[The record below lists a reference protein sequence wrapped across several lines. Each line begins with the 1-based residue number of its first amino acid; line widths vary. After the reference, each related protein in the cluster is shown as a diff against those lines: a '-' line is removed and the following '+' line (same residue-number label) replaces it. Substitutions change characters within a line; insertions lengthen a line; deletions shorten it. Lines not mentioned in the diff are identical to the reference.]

1 MKTIKMCK
9 FPKRG
14 GVELLFL
21 FILTVSIVF
30 LQINFEGY
38 RALQAYFLLVFPIS
52 MLGTVLIM
60 KLYLKGIMD
69 FVKKERHGWLV
80 FLGILVAQF
89 IAFLPMLTQPYLFMD
104 ELWMFQGTG
113 KPDILSFLPLGRPLA
128 FFVDALYKD
137 IFWTN
142 SNLARFFSALIAM
155 FFTSLLFFWIYKC
168 SKNMSFTFLLTVFTC
183 VTSSM
188 MDMVS
193 FLAGCPMLY
202 GLLFSSV
209 SVYSFQEATNA
220 FYNNQKG
227 ISCFWIAIS
236 FFTLVFGFN
245 CYAISTPIVFFLL
258 GIYVFTNKCSKKV
271 ALHLT
276 SYAGIFIA
284 AALIYYVSIYF
295 FSARYNIVGQIATR
309 GVLTLSPPF
318 ILDKLK
324 WFAAVVLPQGIYRLF
339 DAFSFGKI
347 TIRNNLFW
355 ETGIVNDM
363 GSILCVLFF
372 AFLVFGFAF
381 LWRKG
386 QIKGISI
393 VLEIMLCV
401 ASFYP
406 FLVLPESNYMSYYAF
421 PNFCM
426 CCFFFVV
433 IADKCYTHVA
443 QKIKSFFKIQRGLII
458 VFLLFIS
465 IEFNVYSNIA
475 WAQYNIIPFTVAK
488 TEILNQF
495 AILQNTRK
503 IYVIG
508 AAAPVQLDSFSIQT
522 IQQVLYD
529 LGENAN
535 DYEITCTLNDS
546 YSKGVAEE
554 IFLNIYNSATVIEKT
569 VLDDCYT
576 ADLYYRIYWAN
587 EDKITPENAQVLK
600 NLFLRTGIIPE
611 KDSAVFVD
619 LRAVNLWRHL

>member
-1 MKTIKMCK
+1 MKSIKAYTLPSWWGIG
-9 FPKRG
+9 F
-14 GVELLFL
+14 LFL
-21 FILTVSIVF
+21 FILTVSLVF

-38 RALQAYFLLVFPIS
+38 HALQAYFLLVFPIS
-52 MLGTVLIM
+52 VFGTVLII
-60 KLYLKGIMD
+60 KLYLKGITD
-69 FVKKERHGWLV
+69 FIKKEKHGWLV
-80 FLGILVAQF
+80 FLGILIAQF
-89 IAFLPMLTQPYLFMD
+89 VAFLPMLTQPYLFMD
-104 ELWMFQGTG
+104 ELWMFQGEG
-113 KPDILSFLPLGRPLA
+113 KADILSFLPLGRPLA

-137 IFWTN
+137 VFWTN
-142 SNLARFFSALIAM
+142 SNLARLFSALIAM

-168 SKNMSFTFLLTVFTC
+168 SKNTSFAFLLTVFTC

-188 MDMVS
+188 MDLVS

-209 SVYSFQEATNA
+209 SLYSFQEATDA
-220 FYNNQKG
+220 FHNNQKG
-227 ISCFWIAIS
+227 ISCFWIVIS
-236 FFTLVFGFN
+236 FFTLIFGFN

-258 GIYVFTNKCSKKV
+258 GIYIFTNNSSKNMI
-271 ALHLT
+271 LHLT
-276 SYAGIFIA
+276 SYAGVFIA
-284 AALIYYVSIYF
+284 AALIYYASILF
-295 FSARYNIVGQIATR
+295 FSARYNIIGQIAVR
-309 GVLTLSPPF
+309 GALTLSPRF

-324 WFAAVVLPQGIYRLF
+324 WFTAVVLPQGVYRLF

-355 ETGIVNDM
+355 ETEIVNDM
-363 GSILCVLFF
+363 GSIFCALFF
-372 AFLVFGFAF
+372 VFVVSGFVL

-386 QIKGISI
+386 QIKGFFI
-393 VLEIMLCV
+393 VLEIMFCI

-406 FLVLPESNYMSYYAF
+406 FLLLPESNYMSYYAY

-426 CCFFFVV
+426 CCLFFVV
-433 IADKCYTHVA
+433 IANKCLLHATQRV
-443 QKIKSFFKIQRGLII
+443 KSFFKIQKGLII

-475 WAQYNIIPFTVAK
+475 WVQYNTIPFTVAK

-495 AILQNTRK
+495 STLQNTRK

-535 DYEITCTLNDS
+535 DYEITCTLSDS
-546 YSKGVAEE
+546 YSKGVAED
-554 IFLNIYNSATVIEKT
+554 IFLNIYNCATEHEKT

-576 ADLYYRIYWAN
+576 ADLYYGIYWAN
-587 EDKITPENAQVLK
+587 EEKITPEKAQILRS
-600 NLFLRTGIIPE
+600 LFLRTGILPGE
-611 KDSAVFVD
+611 DSAVCVD
-619 LRAVNLWRHL
+619 LRAVNLWRLL